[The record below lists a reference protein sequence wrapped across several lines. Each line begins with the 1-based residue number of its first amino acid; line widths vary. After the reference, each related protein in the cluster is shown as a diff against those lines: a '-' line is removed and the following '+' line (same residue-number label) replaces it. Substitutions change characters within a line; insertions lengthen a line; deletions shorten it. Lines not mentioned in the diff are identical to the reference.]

1 MQIRNWLL
9 FPLALMWPMAVVFGG
24 ELVGVTPDEL
34 KTLQQEGARIIDVR
48 APEEWQKTGM
58 IPGSD
63 PLTYFD
69 AHGGY
74 DTTAWLQKLNAIS
87 PGKTGKIVLVCRSGN
102 RSSVIGKMLADEQG
116 YPKVYHLE
124 KGVREWA
131 AEGNALKPC
140 QGC

>member
-1 MQIRNWLL
+1 MQIKNQLL
-9 FPLALMWPMAVVFGG
+9 ILLAWVWPLARVLAG

-34 KTLQQEGARIIDVR
+34 KALQQEGARIIDVR
-48 APEEWQKTGM
+48 TPEEWRKTGL

-74 DTTAWLQKLNAIS
+74 DTAAWLQKLDTLS
-87 PGKTGKIVLVCRSGN
+87 PGKASKIVLVCRSGN
-102 RSSVIGKMLADEQG
+102 RSGSIGKMLADELG

-131 AEGNALKPC
+131 AEGNVLKPC